1 MVSTISESFARSL
14 QLSIRPLDNLLHVEG
29 AGGHELHYMGYVEAQ
44 IECAEL
50 STEAFNSLFLVV
62 PDTTY
67 HSRVPVLLGTN
78 ILCSGMSVKP
88 ELNAQTPWHFAFQSL
103 ASQRKLEARVGSPGQ
118 VKTTKAVTVPA
129 DGSLTVHGFTRVAAT
144 SCMRLNVM
152 MEEPVMSR
160 LPGGIVLTPGLRH
173 LHPGRS
179 TKRVSVDVKNCSSH
193 PITIPSKSVLCDLY
207 QVSVIPHC
215 SYLTADVEY
224 VQDGGTE
231 KLCSKFTESL
241 ALHYL

>member
-1 MVSTISESFARSL
+1 MVSTIWYHIVPYSFSRSL
-14 QLSIRPLDNLLHVEG
+14 QLSFHPLDNLLHVEG

-50 STEAFNSLFLVV
+50 STKAFNSLFLIV

-67 HSRVPVLLGTN
+67 HSRVPALLGTN
-78 ILCSGMSVKP
+78 IL
-88 ELNAQTPWHFAFQSL
+88 
-103 ASQRKLEARVGSPGQ
+103 QRKLEALVSSPGQ

-129 DGSLTVHGFTRVAAT
+129 DGSLTVHGFTRVVAT
-144 SCMRLNVM
+144 SRMRLNFL

-160 LPGGIVLTPGLRH
+160 LPGGIVLAPGLRH

-179 TKRVSVDVKNCSSH
+179 TECVSVDVKNCSSH

-207 QVSVIPHC
+207 QVSVMP
-215 SYLTADVEY
+215 
-224 VQDGGTE
+224 QPGMGGRF
-231 KLCSKFTESL
+231 SSS
-241 ALHYL
+241 